1 MDSSTTQELIVKKSF
16 ISPLCIRVIQGE
28 RNKYIHIYKSTTMY
42 SVCASIIYLHPSSP
56 QTMKKGE
63 KKKREEVKVVVYI
76 SLFFRSHGPPNSL
89 LFPLGQFTS
98 LDQMGIYYICT
109 FQSRRPSVVPSRLF
123 FPLHVAVFFFSF
135 IWHEHFHNNT
145 TAGWPAAAAV
155 STSFDQNFQS
165 TKRKKNKNKMHSL
178 FLVCIWFFWVV
189 VGTEGS
195 LAQAC

>member
-28 RNKYIHIYKSTTMY
+28 RNRYIHIYKSTTMY

-63 KKKREEVKVVVYI
+63 KKREEVKVVVYI

-109 FQSRRPSVVPSRLF
+109 FQSRRPSVPPSGL
-123 FPLHVAVFFFSF
+123 FPLHVAVFSSLLYGMKIFITIPPLVGRLLLLFRRRLIRTFNQPNRKKKTKCTPYFSF
-135 IWHEHFHNNT
+135 VFYFI
-145 TAGWPAAAAV
+145 
-155 STSFDQNFQS
+155 
-165 TKRKKNKNKMHSL
+165 
-178 FLVCIWFFWVV
+178 FFVV